1 MRKMQSNPSDDSEN
15 IPDIYNRVPRLVKLS
30 PEFYQLPDKFRP
42 LPRNAEYVQRLE
54 KLTSSSPMSGV
65 GAFQVYF
72 IESIGFS
79 NTKQVH
85 QTFRSLFYYTG
96 VKIWL
101 YNSPSADDD
110 NYEVFYIGYQPHS
123 RYLISDISQE
133 YLGEVCTQNL
143 VPCDMKILDN
153 EGGEHLYHQLL
164 VMMINGPHPYTGQLD
179 RKYSARTLQQL
190 RCLIYYNYIE
200 EPVEEVIQDLY
211 QIGASMEWSHIRETA
226 LTEMLS
232 GWTTEDLLKALD
244 RNIFHEYDRP
254 LIVALRH

>member
-1 MRKMQSNPSDDSEN
+1 MQSNPSDDEG
-15 IPDIYNRVPRLVKLS
+15 IPDTYKQVPRLVKLS

-42 LPRNAEYVQRLE
+42 LPRNAEYVRVLE

-72 IESIGFS
+72 IESIDFPDI
-79 NTKQVH
+79 KLVH

-101 YNSPSADDD
+101 YNAPPVTSDNDDHS
-110 NYEVFYIGYQPHS
+110 VFYIGYQPHS

-133 YLGEVCTQNL
+133 YLGEICTRNL
-143 VPCDMKILDN
+143 VPCDMKIVDN
-153 EGGEHLYHQLL
+153 SGGEHFYHQLL

-179 RKYSARTLQQL
+179 GKYSARTLQQL

-211 QIGASMEWSHIRETA
+211 RIGSIMEWSHVRETA
-226 LTEMLS
+226 FTEMLS
-232 GWTTEDLLKALD
+232 GWTTADLLTALD
-244 RNIFHEYDRP
+244 KNIFHSYDRP
-254 LIVALRH
+254 LIEALRP